1 MPFKDLYQ
9 LRSFGTIYTWQCL
22 LSKHERKWFNS
33 KATNE
38 SLMHIEHLNFIFHE
52 FLKLLCTCMA
62 YLEPNLF
69 YINIGLLAWH
79 KIELISSHYHVCKD
93 IYKNWLLRHF
103 CQKKICW
110 KEHPFLLILI
120 SCLMVVWFC
129 NKYWHRKKEKP
140 DIFSKIILLI

>member
-1 MPFKDLYQ
+1 MYWNSMLDANFEIRVCPPNLWSLMLDLTEDVNRVGWKHKCKMNMHSYERCICHLKTYISLVQ
-9 LRSFGTIYTWQCL
+9 LALPISNNFHLRRTIYTWQCL

-69 YINIGLLAWH
+69 YINIGLLA
-79 KIELISSHYHVCKD
+79 
-93 IYKNWLLRHF
+93 
-103 CQKKICW
+103 
-110 KEHPFLLILI
+110 
-120 SCLMVVWFC
+120 
-129 NKYWHRKKEKP
+129 
-140 DIFSKIILLI
+140 